1 MTEENKKEN
10 KEEEIIELFQDQIPV
25 LTYEELIKQENIF
38 RYPTLVGAN
47 LFGGKA
53 IFGSGD
59 KIMRFEQ
66 DKGLWLGNANFNL
79 APFRVNMSGDVV
91 ANSITINGV
100 TGEQISYVANPTADA
115 VPTGL
120 TCSSTGITTADDG
133 TISAYV
139 VLTWNAISS
148 DTFDH
153 YVVRYKKSSHTYY
166 TQITAT
172 TNTITIDGLVPNISY
187 DFGVASVN
195 KYGTVS
201 NFSSDISQTTAS
213 DTTPPATVTGV
224 SATAGI
230 QYVILEW
237 THNTENDLD
246 SYNIYRN
253 TTNDSETATLIG
265 NVKTN
270 YFIDGGREGDQ
281 TYYYWIKAVDTSGNI
296 STNFSSEVYATPRNV
311 TSDDVTTIAAS
322 KVLIDGTVYL
332 SNWRHSSD
340 FTKID
345 GGKIYAGSVTT
356 TQLNF
361 TPITSTN
368 VIASINASEE
378 GIKIEADNITIGGAT
393 TFESG
398 YDPTTKTAKVGG
410 TYDSALSGA
419 RVRIF
424 PDSNTGIQIIDDSG
438 NDVFKALVGGTNV
451 GDVIIGNYAGGQ
463 GIFYD
468 KSENKTTFAGNLS
481 AASGT
486 LGTITAGSFNGC
498 TITGGTIQTASS
510 GARIKLDSTNYL
522 QAYDSSGY
530 LRVKLTTDSLRFNN
544 EGGTERGYIK
554 ANTSDIIIE
563 NNYGGYLILKAG
575 ASPYGIALYSGG
587 NAIAVISTTGLV
599 MQGTY
604 GISLGSEATVDGV
617 DISAHASN
625 ANAHHSSTSSGI
637 TIYPAGCFPYTNGG
651 YDLGSSSYYW
661 NKVYCNYINF
671 NPSYGYIQLGG
682 TTYMTFWT
690 ASKLSVA
697 FPFGFQVRAG
707 TPGAASSYQGYMYF
721 DTNQQD
727 LVFSNGTNWYKITAQ
742 QI

>member
-1 MTEENKKEN
+1 MTEESKKEN

-47 LFGGKA
+47 LVGGKA

-66 DKGLWLGNANFNL
+66 DKGLWLGNADFNL

-100 TGEQISYVANPTADA
+100 TGEQISHVANPTADA

-281 TYYYWIKAVDTSGNI
+281 TYYYWIKAVDTSGNV
-296 STNFSSEVYATPRNV
+296 SANFSSEVHATPRNV

-361 TPITSTN
+361 TPVTSTN
-368 VIASINASEE
+368 IIASINASEE

-486 LGTITAGSFNGC
+486 LGTITAGSLIGLSIK
-498 TITGGTIQTASS
+498 TAASGDRIEIVGGSDA
-510 GARIKLDSTNYL
+510 GIKAIGVAELIKFYVDSTTFNASIRLRSGGPVYPSTTIEL
-522 QAYDSSGY
+522 AFGVGSSC
-530 LRVKLTTDSLRFNN
+530 TDFEVILARTGPDTGHFSKVSGNTATLGTSSLKWNGVYYQN
-544 EGGTERGYIK
+544 
-554 ANTSDIIIE
+554 
-563 NNYGGYLILKAG
+563 
-575 ASPYGIALYSGG
+575 LYSCP
-587 NAIAVISTTGLV
+587 LP
-599 MQGTY
+599 
-604 GISLGSEATVDGV
+604 TVDNALELLKT
-617 DISAHASN
+617 ISEPKEKSQLKKPHEAS
-625 ANAHHSSTSSGI
+625 
-637 TIYPAGCFPYTNGG
+637 YEYK
-651 YDLGSSSYYW
+651 D
-661 NKVYCNYINF
+661 
-671 NPSYGYIQLGG
+671 G
-682 TTYMTFWT
+682 T
-690 ASKLSVA
+690 KK
-697 FPFGFQVRAG
+697 RK
-707 TPGAASSYQGYMYF
+707 YF
-721 DTNQQD
+721 DVVDMPEELTSLNDVGEPDIEITRVVGFLFKAVKELNQKVEQ
-727 LVFSNGTNWYKITAQ
+727 LELKLKS
-742 QI
+742 